1 MKNVKLFSMAL
12 AALMLG
18 ACSSDEV
25 AVNGGQE
32 GTVTGGEKGYVN
44 VAINLPTQPTS
55 RANDVYDDGETYE
68 YNVKDARLLLFTGTS
83 EADAVYQG
91 IYTIGT
97 NFSTE
102 NPADD
107 NITSQ
112 LKNTVEIVKPQ
123 TTGSQKIYAF
133 VLLNAVTDGVLT
145 TSGTTQA
152 IAGVDLTAGTTK
164 FTDIAYAST
173 ALDVAKIA
181 DTQNSGSFLMSNAPL
196 FTAQGGVTAP
206 TSGAVTVL
214 SEINPNNI
222 YTTSTEAAANP
233 AASIYVERA
242 VAKVTVNDNTTT
254 PAAGELN
261 AIVMGWTLDITNKNS
276 YLVRNTSTADW
287 WQYCATGMN
296 DYRFVGSVPV
306 AAGLYRTYWGTDPN
320 YNGTDGAAAYTDAA
334 TGNVLATYA
343 GFNKISGTAPTG
355 NELTDAGE
363 DAYCL
368 ENTFNV
374 DNQKKDQT
382 TRVIVAARLNIDGAE
397 ESGDFYVLNNA
408 KGTIY
413 QQADIKNIII
423 NAYLAEMD
431 GVLHGA
437 SGLDLAAGET
447 FGAEDIVVEFM
458 SDGPTEN
465 TDIAVLGGGT
475 VTVADIH
482 VKRESAEKFVNDQIP
497 SELSSNNDAVT
508 AEINEHNKI
517 SYYKGGI
524 AYYPIRVRHFDDGQ
538 TPWSEVGKEES
549 YPETGA
555 EKNWLGRYG
564 VLRNNWYEINVT
576 GIKTIG
582 SAEVEPEYGD
592 DDPVE
597 EWVSYEIN
605 VLSWA
610 KRTQNVDL

>member
-25 AVNGGQE
+25 ALGGGQE

-83 EADAVYQG
+83 EANAVYQG

-97 NFSTE
+97 GFAAET
-102 NPADD
+102 PDDD

-123 TTGSQKIYAF
+123 ITGSQKIYAF
-133 VLLNAVTDGVLT
+133 VLLNAVADGVLT
-145 TSGTTQA
+145 TTGTDQA
-152 IAGVDLTAGTTK
+152 IGNVKLVANTTK

-206 TSGAVTVL
+206 ATGAVTVL
-214 SEINPNNI
+214 SEIDPNNV

-261 AIVMGWTLDITNKNS
+261 AVVMGWTLDITNKNS

-287 WQYCATGMN
+287 WQYIAATTT

-320 YNGTDGAAAYTDAA
+320 YNGTDVTAYTDAA
-334 TGNVLATYA
+334 GNVLATYD

-355 NELTDAGE
+355 NDLTDAGE

-382 TRVIVAARLNIDGAE
+382 TRVIVAARLLVGGADDN
-397 ESGDFYVLNNA
+397 GDFFVLNNA

-413 QQADIKNIII
+413 KQATIKNIII
-423 NAYLAEMD
+423 NAYLAEVD
-431 GVLHGA
+431 GILHGTT
-437 SGLDLAAGET
+437 GLDLAAGET
-447 FGAEDIVVEFM
+447 FGAEDIVVEFI

-465 TDIAVLGGGT
+465 TDIAVLGGGI
-475 VTVADIH
+475 VKVADIH
-482 VKRESAEKFVNDQIP
+482 VKSESADKFVNDQIP

-524 AYYPIRVRHFDDGQ
+524 AYYPIRVRHFDDNQ

-549 YPETGA
+549 YPEPNA
-555 EKNWLGRYG
+555 ENNWLGRYG